1 MHKSPHSG
9 LIKTLAL
16 AWLALNLLCT
26 ALPASASSTH
36 RCGSKLVS
44 LGDSAYTVSQVC
56 GTPLSIDELGYTVMR
71 DNYGYRYEVKVEE
84 WSYGPKN
91 GMYYFLRFTDGK
103 LSAIKSSR

>member
-1 MHKSPHSG
+1 MRKSPHSG
-9 LIKTLAL
+9 LIKTLI
-16 AWLALNLLCT
+16 LALLSFQLLWT
-26 ALPASASSTH
+26 AVPASASSTH

-44 LGDSAYTVSQVC
+44 LGDSAYTVSQIC
-56 GTPLSIDELGYTVMR
+56 GTPLSIDELGYTVIR